1 MNESNSVQPEN
12 ETGEAKNNTTS
23 AGNSEVSLSK
33 ETSAAQQPSSTGTP
47 MTESTK
53 STETTPNAAPVPV
66 VIQQSGGKGLA
77 VGALVLA
84 LLGLGTG
91 GFLFVQG
98 QNVLKNQEL
107 LFSQK
112 IEKAAVGESQNAI
125 LLQDTLRKQ
134 AELDALLAQLNS
146 GQQQNSEQIAQAN
159 RAYQELLKSRSD
171 WLVDEVEATL
181 NLASQQLLL
190 SGNVPVAVTVLE
202 NIENRLNRFEQAD
215 LLPIKQ
221 AISSDLAELKNSPYL
236 DVSSTSLRLD
246 RLEIG
251 ASSLPLVVDS
261 TLQPAKEK
269 AVENNPAHVS
279 WWQNAWNKT
288 LSNLQGMIEVRK
300 LNSSDAM
307 LLSPEQVYFVR
318 ENLRLRLLDAR
329 VALMQHNSE
338 IYLNDLNS
346 AETTIKQYF
355 DTQSPAT
362 QAWLKEVA
370 ELKAVEVRMASS
382 EALKASLT
390 AVRNYQNSV
399 RANSNRPVVIES
411 TPVPAVVAPAAAAS
425 EPTVVPKAAAAS
437 EPAVPAP
444 AAKSA
449 SASEAAPAAKPDEKK
464 ASEPAKVKGAQA

>member
-1 MNESNSVQPEN
+1 MNESNSAQPEH
-12 ETGEAKNNTTS
+12 EAGESKNSNVS
-23 AGNSEVSLSK
+23 AGNGEVSLQK
-33 ETSAAQQPSSTGTP
+33 ETPASQPSLQTGTP

-53 STETTPNAAPVPV
+53 PTETTVTPAPVPV

-77 VGALVLA
+77 IGALVLA
-84 LLGLGTG
+84 ILGLGAS

-98 QNVLKNQEL
+98 QNVLRNQEL
-107 LFSQK
+107 SFNQK
-112 IEKAAVGESQNAI
+112 MDKAAVGDSQNAVM
-125 LLQDTLRKQ
+125 LQDSLRKQ
-134 AELDALLAQLNS
+134 AEIDTLLIQLS
-146 GQQQNSEQIAQAN
+146 KGQQDHGDQIAQTQ

-181 NLASQQLLL
+181 NLASQQLLI

-221 AISSDLAELKNSPYL
+221 AISSDLAELKNRPYL
-236 DVSSTSLRLD
+236 DVSGASLRLN
-246 RLEIG
+246 RLEVA

-261 TLQPAKEK
+261 TLQPTKE
-269 AVENNPAHVS
+269 AAAAAASAPTS

-288 LSNLQGMIEVRK
+288 VSNLQSMIEVRK

-307 LLSPEQVYFVR
+307 LLSPEQVFFVR

-329 VALMQHNSE
+329 VALMQHNGE
-338 IYLNDLNS
+338 VYLNDLNS
-346 AETTIKQYF
+346 VETTVKQYF

-362 QAWLKEVA
+362 QAWLKEIG

-382 EALKASLT
+382 DALKASLT
-390 AVRNYQNSV
+390 AVRNYQDSV
-399 RANSNRPVVIES
+399 RSQNNQPVVISEPAKAS
-411 TPVPAVVAPAAAAS
+411 APAAETPKPATATASAPAPAAASAATAS
-425 EPTVVPKAAAAS
+425 APEAAAS
-437 EPAVPAP
+437 
-444 AAKSA
+444 
-449 SASEAAPAAKPDEKK
+449 AAKPAEKK

>member
-1 MNESNSVQPEN
+1 MNESNSAQPEH
-12 ETGEAKNNTTS
+12 EAGESKNSNVS
-23 AGNSEVSLSK
+23 AGNGEVSLQK
-33 ETSAAQQPSSTGTP
+33 ETPASQPSLQTGTP

-53 STETTPNAAPVPV
+53 PTETTVTPAPVPV

-77 VGALVLA
+77 IGALVLA
-84 LLGLGTG
+84 ILGLGAS

-98 QNVLKNQEL
+98 QNVLRNQEL
-107 LFSQK
+107 SFNQK
-112 IEKAAVGESQNAI
+112 MDKAAVGDSQNAVM
-125 LLQDTLRKQ
+125 LQDSLRKQ
-134 AELDALLAQLNS
+134 AEIDTLLIQLS
-146 GQQQNSEQIAQAN
+146 KGQQDNGDQIAQTQ

-181 NLASQQLLL
+181 NLASQQLLI

-221 AISSDLAELKNSPYL
+221 AISSDLAELKNRPYL
-236 DVSSTSLRLD
+236 DVSGASLRLN
-246 RLEIG
+246 RLEVA

-261 TLQPAKEK
+261 TLQPTKE
-269 AVENNPAHVS
+269 AAAHATAPTS

-288 LSNLQGMIEVRK
+288 VSNLQSMIEVRK

-307 LLSPEQVYFVR
+307 LLSPEQVFFVR

-329 VALMQHNSE
+329 VALMQHNGE
-338 IYLNDLNS
+338 VYLNDLNS
-346 AETTIKQYF
+346 VETTVKQYF

-362 QAWLKEVA
+362 QAWLKEIG

-382 EALKASLT
+382 DALKASLT
-390 AVRNYQNSV
+390 AVRNYQDSV
-399 RANSNRPVVIES
+399 RSQNNQPVVISEPAKAS
-411 TPVPAVVAPAAAAS
+411 APAAETPKPATATASAPAAASAATAS
-425 EPTVVPKAAAAS
+425 APEAAAS
-437 EPAVPAP
+437 
-444 AAKSA
+444 
-449 SASEAAPAAKPDEKK
+449 AAKPAEKK